1 MLGPVS
7 SWRGCS
13 RRALEAELRVG
24 GNLISGMRA
33 SRNPLRSACFT
44 RRALAGA
51 GDRLDA
57 LIAVVIEVSSE
68 EERRPPHQHEDG
80 DAAIRGSDRR
90 DGRPSSSSAP
100 RLRPVTWL
108 RPGDCIDPASAENVT
123 VEDLPV
129 VPCGQP
135 YDQKVIAT
143 RDLGPGPWPD
153 DAAINARSDKICT
166 LEFALY
172 IGIPDNKSR
181 YDLYSYPRTSSR
193 GRSATAQHRA
203 WSPIRAARQPARCA
217 APGAGLADVSCRS
230 ARNDSI
236 AAANPPTLS
245 VGINN
250 S

>member
-1 MLGPVS
+1 
-7 SWRGCS
+7 
-13 RRALEAELRVG
+13 
-24 GNLISGMRA
+24 MRA
-33 SRNPLRSACFT
+33 SWDPCDRPASRDERS
-44 RRALAGA
+44 L
-51 GDRLDA
+51 DLEIDLDA

-100 RLRPVTWL
+100 RPRPVTWL

>member
-1 MLGPVS
+1 
-7 SWRGCS
+7 
-13 RRALEAELRVG
+13 
-24 GNLISGMRA
+24 MRA
-33 SRNPLRSACFT
+33 SWDPCDRPASRDERS
-44 RRALAGA
+44 L
-51 GDRLDA
+51 DLEIDLDA

-100 RLRPVTWL
+100 RPRPVTWL

-135 YDQKVIAT
+135 YDQEVIAT
-143 RDLGPGPWPD
+143 RALGPGPWPD

-172 IGIPDNKSR
+172 IGIPDNQIALRPLLLSPNKQSWEVG
-181 YDLYSYPRTSSR
+181 DRTAQGMVSDSR
-193 GRSATAQHRA
+193 GKTTGTLRG
-203 WSPIRAARQPARCA
+203 ARRRPC
-217 APGAGLADVSCRS
+217 
-230 ARNDSI
+230 
-236 AAANPPTLS
+236 
-245 VGINN
+245 
-250 S
+250 